1 MEMAAVA
8 EEPAQLGAG
17 SAFLVVFLHFLHFLH
32 LVTVT

>member
-1 MEMAAVA
+1 MAAVA

-17 SAFLVVFLHFLHFLH
+17 SAFLVVFLHFLH

>member
-17 SAFLVVFLHFLHFLH
+17 SAFLVVFSALSAPCHCYI
-32 LVTVT
+32 V